1 LNDPMTEID
10 GAFSTAKTNLYR
22 VSVDQP
28 SVGSASQSPSQYCR
42 DLLTVGIKRTQLD
55 KALTSAAP
63 SPDTGA
69 GTNLFTFLAQ
79 RLAGSFTNLGCDKL
93 LHIRNPVHLTTNAN
107 GVTTA
112 ATFSVPRF

>member
-1 LNDPMTEID
+1 MV
-10 GAFSTAKTNLYR
+10 TA
-22 VSVDQP
+22 
-28 SVGSASQSPSQYCR
+28 
-42 DLLTVGIKRTQLD
+42 GIRRTQLD

-63 SPDTGA
+63 SPDTGE

-93 LHIRNPVHLTTNAN
+93 LHMRNPVHLTTNAD

-112 ATFSVPRF
+112 ATFSTPRF